1 MAPKMFL
8 FLVLGLL
15 LVCTMSIRY
24 THVNQVIGSFPTFE
38 RPYDEVKVYLLYT
51 AFPWDTTSQVTLET
65 AGPAFVSFTS
75 THCGVGFR
83 DSNTREK
90 WSVELEPLSFEGQFV
105 PSEDVNSGEHYWSNQ
120 ANIRIRRHLSDD
132 SQPAYWQSSKLI
144 ASATAASISVLELF
158 LRVNALALTSDL
170 QPFSV
175 LPAEARGNS
184 STLAE
189 PLLVPKT
196 PFTFARSVL
205 QQLATEGV
213 VYDAFATPLEPV
225 LAYFST
231 SPSGTPL
238 RTAPLSSDV
247 TAWFQRLSSCLN
259 TLGAEVRGQSGGLG
273 GVAFL
278 SLSGRCYGAH
288 AFVFKSAS
296 EVYNVTLLQPGLWNQ
311 DAVSGIVSPTASLSQ
326 TPAACVVH
334 FSAAQ
339 SPLVSFSQPSRPHDW
354 APQDLALVAMLL
366 FMLSTGCFL
375 LARFYYRQ
383 MSRRR
388 VSLSGEDLAHAVVGE
403 LLQAYGTASA
413 NGQRLAG
420 GLSMADYFFAGRA
433 STAQNRGCVSRLVT
447 CVCGWCGW
455 RTRQTEGPNGQGEV
469 QGQIQTQ
476 GKEQG
481 LPRVPPLLSPNSR
494 AAADATLAAAAQRR
508 SLRLN
513 ALRADRLPSALNASS
528 SSSRPTSI
536 SLAAVIPDATPV
548 RPKFP
553 LSQTPNDA
561 TIGLSPMVTP
571 NPLPNR
577 SRSLPRE
584 HAEIEDNDG
593 GAVTLTPFAKY

>member
-1 MAPKMFL
+1 
-8 FLVLGLL
+8 V
-15 LVCTMSIRY
+15 
-24 THVNQVIGSFPTFE
+24 
-38 RPYDEVKVYLLYT
+38 
-51 AFPWDTTSQVTLET
+51 
-65 AGPAFVSFTS
+65 
-75 THCGVGFR
+75 
-83 DSNTREK
+83 
-90 WSVELEPLSFEGQFV
+90 
-105 PSEDVNSGEHYWSNQ
+105 DVNSGDHFWSNQ

-158 LRVNALALTSDL
+158 LRVNVLDLTSDL

-175 LPAEARGNS
+175 LPVEARGNS
-184 STLAE
+184 SSPAE
-189 PLLVPKT
+189 PLLAPKT

-213 VYDAFATPLEPV
+213 VYDAFAPPLEPV

-231 SPSGTPL
+231 SHSGTL
-238 RTAPLSSDV
+238 LTTAPLSSDV
-247 TAWFQRLSSCLN
+247 TAWFQRLSSCLK
-259 TLGAEVRGQSGGLG
+259 TLSAEVRGQSGGLG

-278 SLSGRCYGAH
+278 GLAGRCYGAH

-311 DAVSGIVSPTASLSQ
+311 DAVSGIVSTTASLSQ
-326 TPAACVVH
+326 TPTACVVH

-366 FMLSTGCFL
+366 FILSTGFFL

-403 LLQAYGTASA
+403 LLQAYGTAST

-420 GLSMADYFFAGRA
+420 GSSISDYFFSGRI
-433 STAQNRGCVSRLVT
+433 SIAQHGDCVSRFVI

-455 RTRQTEGPNGQGEV
+455 RTRQAEGPNGPCEV
-469 QGQIQTQ
+469 QGQTGQIQAQ
-476 GKEQG
+476 GKELG
-481 LPRVPPLLSPNSR
+481 LSRAPPSLSPNSR

-513 ALRADRLPSALNASS
+513 ALRADRLPTASSASS

-536 SLAAVIPDATPV
+536 SLAAIIPDATPV

-561 TIGLSPMVTP
+561 AIGLSPMVTP
-571 NPLPNR
+571 APLPHR
-577 SRSLPRE
+577 SRSPPRE
-584 HAEIEDNDG
+584 HAEIEDHNG